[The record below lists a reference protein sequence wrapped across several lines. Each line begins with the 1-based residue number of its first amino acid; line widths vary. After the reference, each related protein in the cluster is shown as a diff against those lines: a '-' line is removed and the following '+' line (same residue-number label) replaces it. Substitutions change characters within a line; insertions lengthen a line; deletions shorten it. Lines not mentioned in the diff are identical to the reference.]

1 MARHTQFRTADFW
14 VIFHGNFIYPQSYC
28 LNSARLWKYICCT
41 LSSKQVFQFYSR
53 SFFKNIK
60 FFVFNTTV
68 LNVHF
73 FDNTRLLIKDWHAA
87 SFDWHGIVL
96 HLSGNFVLLLN
107 SLFSTYVCICF
118 YCISMYHTMC
128 VFCCCIL
135 SLFSYYYLV

>member
-87 SFDWHGIVL
+87 SFDWHWHCFTSVWQFCNVVKFSIFYICMYMFILYFNVPY
-96 HLSGNFVLLLN
+96 NVYILLLY
-107 SLFSTYVCICF
+107 TQ
-118 YCISMYHTMC
+118 
-128 VFCCCIL
+128 
-135 SLFSYYYLV
+135 LV